1 MDGRKSQKPRAGA
14 IAGAWQDMRG
24 YAGALDWRALP
35 AAARVRLSSWFEEEC
50 EARRLFLWLP
60 VFFGLGLLAY
70 FAADREPWIFAPA
83 IATALCA
90 GAGWRARRVEAY
102 GAIRVFIALAFVF
115 AGFLAGCLRT
125 AQLAAPILP
134 RMIVAQTTAYVET
147 IDPREGGAR
156 LLLRPASIAGVEKQ
170 NLPARLRVNLRGT
183 VNFEAGATITASM
196 RLLPPPRPSEPG
208 GYDFSRDAWFQQ
220 IGAVGSV
227 SGRAAVAPDADA
239 PFIARFNAMVDRAR
253 NRLTA
258 RIAQTIGGPQGAV
271 AAALVTGKRGLIPE
285 DTNEALRAA
294 GIYHV
299 VSISGLHM
307 VLAAG
312 LFLWSL
318 RALLALFPSVALQR
332 PIKTWS
338 ALFAMAG
345 SIAYCI
351 FAGAEVATERAL
363 IMTLIILGAV
373 VFARPA
379 FSMRNLALAALAVM
393 ALEPQALLGPSFQ
406 MSFAAVAAMIAL
418 FEQRPGRF
426 ETRPLAL
433 VAGEAGGDP
442 HRDMRATWSGRALAM
457 MIALTL
463 TKLAASIATGP
474 YGAFHFHR
482 FQPFGLLGNLLA
494 LPVVEFIVMPAAVFG
509 TLATAFGLD
518 GPVWTLMGYGVEA
531 MLRVSHWVA
540 GMNGAQVPVRAF
552 SGASLLLL
560 TFALI
565 WASLWLTPLRWFALA
580 PALGGFAMMT
590 QEIRPDMFI
599 DRQGR
604 TVAFRNSE
612 GNLSGMNI
620 RANRFGMSQW
630 LASDADARKPDD
642 ESLSK
647 HVRCDRQGCTAI
659 LPGGRTLALVL
670 DRRALPQDCAR
681 SDILVTPFFADR
693 ICIGP
698 EKLIEGAA
706 LQKHGALE
714 IFFKPD
720 GAMQMRSARREGY
733 DRPWSPAPIPRNV
746 TTPANSQPPPAQLR
760 ADEDGWT
767 QPQ

>member
-1 MDGRKSQKPRAGA
+1 
-14 IAGAWQDMRG
+14 
-24 YAGALDWRALP
+24 
-35 AAARVRLSSWFEEEC
+35 
-50 EARRLFLWLP
+50 
-60 VFFGLGLLAY
+60 
-70 FAADREPWIFAPA
+70 
-83 IATALCA
+83 
-90 GAGWRARRVEAY
+90 
-102 GAIRVFIALAFVF
+102 
-115 AGFLAGCLRT
+115 
-125 AQLAAPILP
+125 
-134 RMIVAQTTAYVET
+134 
-147 IDPREGGAR
+147 
-156 LLLRPASIAGVEKQ
+156 
-170 NLPARLRVNLRGT
+170 
-183 VNFEAGATITASM
+183 
-196 RLLPPPRPSEPG
+196 
-208 GYDFSRDAWFQQ
+208 
-220 IGAVGSV
+220 
-227 SGRAAVAPDADA
+227 
-239 PFIARFNAMVDRAR
+239 MVDRAR

-299 VSISGLHM
+299 ASISGLHM

-318 RALLALFPSVALQR
+318 RALLALFPTLALQR

-338 ALFAMAG
+338 AIFAMAG

-393 ALEPQALLGPSFQ
+393 MLEPQALLGPSFQ

-418 FEQRPGRF
+418 FEQRPGQF

-442 HRDMRATWSGRALAM
+442 HYDRRATWSGRMLAVFL
-457 MIALTL
+457 ALTL
-463 TKLAASIATGP
+463 TTLAASIATGP

-494 LPVVEFIVMPAAVFG
+494 LPVIEFVVMPAAVFG

-518 GPVWTLMGYGVEA
+518 GPVWTLMGYGVDL

-540 GMNGAQVPVRAF
+540 AMNGSQIHVKAF

-560 TFALI
+560 TLALV
-565 WASLWLTPLRWFALA
+565 WASLWLTPLRWFAVV
-580 PALGGFAMMT
+580 PAVAGFFLMT
-590 QEIRPDMFI
+590 QEPRPDIFI

-604 TVAFRNSE
+604 TLAFRN
-612 GNLSGMNI
+612 GDGVLSGMNI
-620 RANRFGMSQW
+620 RANRFGMAQW
-630 LASDADARKPDD
+630 LASDADPRKPDN
-642 ESLSK
+642 ETLGR
-647 HVRCDRQGCTAI
+647 HVRCDRQGCTAL
-659 LPGGRTLALVL
+659 LPGGRTIALVL
-670 DRRALPQDCAR
+670 ERRALPQDCAR
-681 SDILVTPFFADR
+681 ADILVTPLFVDR
-693 ICIGP
+693 ICAGP
-698 EKLIEGAA
+698 ERLIDGAH
-706 LQKHGALE
+706 LQKTGALE
-714 IFFKPD
+714 IFLNRD
-720 GAMQMRSARREGY
+720 GSMRLRSARREGH
-733 DRPWSPAPIPRNV
+733 DRPWSPAPKPRTASAGV
-746 TTPANSQPPPAQLR
+746 APVAMPAQLR